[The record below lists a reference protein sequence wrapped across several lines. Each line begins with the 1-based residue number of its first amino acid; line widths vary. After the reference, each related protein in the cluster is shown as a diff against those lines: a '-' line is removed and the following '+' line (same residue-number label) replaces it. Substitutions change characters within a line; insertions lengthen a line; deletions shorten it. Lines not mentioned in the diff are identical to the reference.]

1 MKPLCQNFCTAIS
14 SFCDFIGLFWEVF
27 CDFIGL
33 FWEVFLRPLFVLG
46 INDLVDLK
54 VILKMLISASNL
66 SLQAVIYMS
75 PFF

>member
-14 SFCDFIGLFWEVF
+14 SFCDFIGLFWK
-27 CDFIGL
+27 
-33 FWEVFLRPLFVLG
+33 VFLRPLFVLG

-66 SLQAVIYMS
+66 SLQTVIYMS

>member
-14 SFCDFIGLFWEVF
+14 SF

-66 SLQAVIYMS
+66 SLQTVIYMS